1 MANTDTPTK
10 PRQSAPQPQL
20 PKLGPVGWLRWAWRQ
35 LTSMRTALFLLLLV
49 AVGAVPGSIFPQRNI
64 DAGRVADYLA
74 QHKTSGPWLDRFGF
88 FDVYSS
94 PWFSAIYLLL
104 FISLVG
110 CIVPRTRVHLAA
122 LRAKPPR
129 APARPERLEQHAT
142 LTTTAPPEEVLAAAR
157 EVLKGRRFRT
167 HSHDDASVSAESGY
181 LRETGNLVF
190 HLALTGI
197 IVGMAVGHLFG
208 WRGDVIIP
216 EGQKFASSVSTYNTF
231 SPGPWVDPSRI
242 PNFVLQVDRLQADF
256 IRTPGP
262 TFGQP
267 REFVAHTTFRSD
279 PAAPSD
285 KADISVNHPLAVDG
299 SDVYLLGNGYTPVIT
314 VRDAKGDVLY
324 HEATPFL
331 PQDPNYRSVGVV
343 KVSSLPVGKQLGIT
357 GFFLPTAEPTFRNG
371 PASIFP
377 DALDPEVA
385 MSVWEGTLFPGGTPQ
400 SVYTLNTEAMKQV
413 TKPDGSPV
421 LVRLKPGQTYELPGG
436 RGSITFDSVKRFA
449 GLSVRHDPGEVIALV
464 SAILT
469 TGGLI
474 LALTIKRRRVFVRVR
489 RGDGPDGPATVVS
502 IGGLSKDSDAGLTS
516 IIQAVHDHLAER
528 TSAS

>member
-1 MANTDTPTK
+1 MATDTTTK
-10 PRQSAPQPQL
+10 PHAAAPQPQL

-64 DAGRVADYLA
+64 DPGRVADYLA

-110 CIVPRTRVHLAA
+110 CIVPRAKVHFTA
-122 LRAKPPR
+122 LRARPPR

-142 LTTTAPPEEVLAAAR
+142 VTTTAPPAEVLAAAR
-157 EVLKGRRFRT
+157 EVLKGRRFRV

-208 WRGDVIIP
+208 WRGDVIVP
-216 EGQKFASSVSTYNTF
+216 EGQKFASSLTTYNTF

-242 PNFVLQVDRLQADF
+242 PSFVLSVDKMQADF
-256 IRTPGP
+256 IQTPGK

-267 REFVAHTTFRSD
+267 RDFVAHTTFQS
-279 PAAPSD
+279 APGAPNV
-285 KADISVNHPLAVDG
+285 KADISVNHPLAIDG
-299 SDVYLLGNGYTPVIT
+299 SDVFLLGNGYTPVIT
-314 VRDAKGDVLY
+314 VKDAKGEVLY
-324 HEATPFL
+324 HDATPFL
-331 PQDPNYRSVGVV
+331 PQDPNYRSLGVV
-343 KVSSLPVGKQLGIT
+343 KVSALPTPKQLGIT

-377 DALDPEVA
+377 DALDPELA
-385 MSVWEGTLFPGGTPQ
+385 LSVWEGTLFPGGTPQ
-400 SVYTLNTEAMKQV
+400 SVYTLNTESMKQL

-421 LVRLKPGQTYELPGG
+421 LVRLKPGQSYELPGG

-449 GLSVRHDPGEVIALV
+449 GLSVRHDPGELIALV

-489 RGDGPDGPATVVS
+489 RADGDDGAPATVVS
-502 IGGLSKDSDAGLTS
+502 IGGLSKDSDAGLGS

-528 TSAS
+528 KPAP

>member
-1 MANTDTPTK
+1 
-10 PRQSAPQPQL
+10 
-20 PKLGPVGWLRWAWRQ
+20 
-35 LTSMRTALFLLLLV
+35 
-49 AVGAVPGSIFPQRNI
+49 
-64 DAGRVADYLA
+64 
-74 QHKTSGPWLDRFGF
+74 
-88 FDVYSS
+88 
-94 PWFSAIYLLL
+94 
-104 FISLVG
+104 
-110 CIVPRTRVHLAA
+110 
-122 LRAKPPR
+122 
-129 APARPERLEQHAT
+129 
-142 LTTTAPPEEVLAAAR
+142 
-157 EVLKGRRFRT
+157 
-167 HSHDDASVSAESGY
+167 
-181 LRETGNLVF
+181 
-190 HLALTGI
+190 
-197 IVGMAVGHLFG
+197 
-208 WRGDVIIP
+208 
-216 EGQKFASSVSTYNTF
+216 
-231 SPGPWVDPSRI
+231 
-242 PNFVLQVDRLQADF
+242 
-256 IRTPGP
+256 
-262 TFGQP
+262 
-267 REFVAHTTFRSD
+267 
-279 PAAPSD
+279 
-285 KADISVNHPLAVDG
+285 
-299 SDVYLLGNGYTPVIT
+299 
-314 VRDAKGDVLY
+314 
-324 HEATPFL
+324 
-331 PQDPNYRSVGVV
+331 
-343 KVSSLPVGKQLGIT
+343 LGIT

-400 SVYTLNTEAMKQV
+400 SVYTLNTEEMKQV